1 MEQTILQKIGLI
13 QQEIKPIGKATDG
26 FNYKYA
32 NEIDLAKHLK
42 PFLKKYNLAII
53 PKFISTP
60 TLFADDSKFYFTVS
74 IDIIDTSNKN
84 MESFQAVF
92 GNNLGARDNLAQ
104 KLGGAMT
111 YGMRYFLIKTFYIP
125 AFDKDDPDYA
135 EGEKA
140 RKKANIKS
148 LHPTLK
154 NRNIE
159 WPDAIVTNRK
169 IDPEQES
176 VINEVK
182 GALINKV
189 TKELRKEATPKN
201 RSTLKEAVKSDEFEW

>member
-1 MEQTILQKIGLI
+1 MEQTVLQKIGLI
-13 QQEIKPIGKATDG
+13 QQGIKPIGKATDG

-32 NEIDLAKHLK
+32 NEIDVATHLK

-60 TLFADDSKFYFTVS
+60 TLFANDTKFYFTVS

-84 MESFQAVF
+84 SESFQAVF

-135 EGEKA
+135 ESEKA

-148 LHPTLK
+148 LHPTVK
-154 NRNIE
+154 NT
-159 WPDAIVTNRK
+159 DAFPTDKDIAFMK
-169 IDPEQES
+169 KALIDKAQEGF
-176 VINEVK
+176 INE
-182 GALINKV
+182 APA
-189 TKELRKEATPKN
+189 EN
-201 RSTLKEAVKSDEFEW
+201 RSTLKEAVKSDEFTW